1 MAVKQPFGDNNLSCM
16 QDKYAYLSCACP
28 CPYKFL
34 SFQDLQI
41 KSPSTSGRA
50 EEQISSDQAIMQVIY
65 IFKLSTY

>member
-1 MAVKQPFGDNNLSCM
+1 MAVKQPFGDKKLSCM

-28 CPYKFL
+28 YTFL

-50 EEQISSDQAIMQVIY
+50 EEQISSDQAIMQVI
-65 IFKLSTY
+65 IILKLSTY